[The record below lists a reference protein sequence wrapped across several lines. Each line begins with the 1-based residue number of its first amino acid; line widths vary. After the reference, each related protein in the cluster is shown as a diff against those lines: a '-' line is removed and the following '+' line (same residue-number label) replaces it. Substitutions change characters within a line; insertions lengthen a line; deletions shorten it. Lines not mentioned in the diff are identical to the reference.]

1 MLSVLLVVER
11 KEAVN
16 CEGDLSLSAWKP
28 VADKLEPTGVVFNA
42 RVCVACLSL
51 DALFFLV
58 GFGRRKGCGGGRL
71 FVPYSSS
78 R

>member
-1 MLSVLLVVER
+1 MLSVER

-16 CEGDLSLSAWKP
+16 CEGDLSLSAGKP
-28 VADKLEPTGVVFNA
+28 VADKLEPTGVVFTA
-42 RVCVACLSL
+42 RVCVASLSL

-58 GFGRRKGCGGGRL
+58 GAGEGRL

-78 R
+78 Q